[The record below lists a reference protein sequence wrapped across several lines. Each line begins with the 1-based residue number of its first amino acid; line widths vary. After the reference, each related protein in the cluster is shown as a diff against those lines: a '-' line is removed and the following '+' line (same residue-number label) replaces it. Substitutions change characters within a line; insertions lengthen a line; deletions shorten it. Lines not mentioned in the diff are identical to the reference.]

1 MTIRIYLRRSKNDEG
16 KQQFSVDVQ
25 REGCRRFI
33 EHRLELADAPS
44 IEYLD
49 DGKAGD
55 DFHSRVGMR
64 KLTTALLDRLAHH
77 AVVITPAAKASGCA
91 SADRPPPRL
100 PQPGPSRVRI
110 ANRAHD

>member
-64 KLTTALLDRLAHH
+64 KLTTALLDRCAPRGRDHPRGKSFRMRKRGQ
-77 AVVITPAAKASGCA
+77 AAATPSPTRPKSGK
-91 SADRPPPRL
+91 
-100 PQPGPSRVRI
+100 
-110 ANRAHD
+110 NR